1 MQDIQQI
8 KEKVIYDLDKLSSVF
23 NEELDDYFMKVQ
35 DLYHSLQKTQYT
47 RDREY
52 QYAKL
57 QEIKAR
63 QIKYENNMQHIQLI
77 QQNLSNQILI
87 DLHNRI
93 DQNIL
98 NKFESALDS
107 DEEP

>member
-63 QIKYENNMQHIQLI
+63 QIKYENNMQHIQVHVTKMLRGTSRQTRLDI
-77 QQNLSNQILI
+77 NV
-87 DLHNRI
+87 
-93 DQNIL
+93 
-98 NKFESALDS
+98 DS
-107 DEEP
+107 DHCLRVCIV